1 MERTP
6 LKTISTRELLAAR
19 RSVRWDSETEG
30 DRVKAGG
37 FVKRAFVASRLV
49 KGGEYQGVSAT
60 IDELLAELETRPH
73 VPSRSEGK
81 LLRRLMAQTGWTA
94 DQLRAHPKFGAQL
107 ADNQHP
113 NRHRISKAEAARVL
127 PAVGKTHFGNSYK
140 VVK

>member
-1 MERTP
+1 MERIS

-19 RSVRWDSETEG
+19 RSVRWDSEYDV

-37 FVKRAFVASRLV
+37 FTKRAFVASRPV
-49 KGGEYQGVSAT
+49 KGGECQGVSAT

-73 VPSRSEGK
+73 LPGRSEGK

-94 DQLRAHPKFGAQL
+94 DQLRAHPKFGEQL

-113 NRHRISKAEAARVL
+113 NRRVISKSEARRVQ
-127 PAVGKTHFGNSYK
+127 PAVGARFGSMFK
-140 VVK
+140 VKP